1 MKARMLVDGKSPK
14 VPLNDLR
21 QVIEQSGIEVS
32 KGKADFGIVV
42 GGDGKFGRYGRSEE
56 FPLLFVG
63 VRSKGATGSKAHLAQ
78 TTFEELPEALD
89 QIRRGEYSV
98 DKQRRLG
105 VLKNG
110 RNIGEVFTDVYLQ
123 RGSESDCIRYK
134 VDISGPGINIE
145 EAAIGDG
152 VVVTTQ
158 AGSTGYYSYPD
169 RIKKE
174 WMDPSAFATMSR
186 DEVGICHVTPTF
198 TERVGE
204 NRHPLRYTVPWGCRI
219 ELSLFRRADARLYGA
234 TDSVSGVEVSL
245 GDKVAVVQGKL
256 VTRVI
261 ILGRKRRLS
270 RPRARLP

>member
-1 MKARMLVDGKSPK
+1 MMKAKMLIDGATPK
-14 VPLNDLR
+14 VPPDDLR
-21 QVIEQSGIEVS
+21 EVIQQSGIEVTN
-32 KGKADFGIVV
+32 GKADFGIVV
-42 GGDGKFGRYGRSEE
+42 GGDGKFSKYGRSEE
-56 FPLLFVG
+56 VPLLFVG

-78 TTFEELPEALD
+78 TTFDELPNALE

-98 DKQRRLG
+98 DEQRRLA

-123 RGSESDCIRYK
+123 RGSEGDCIRYK
-134 VDISGPGINIE
+134 VGVSGPGVRIE

-169 RIKKE
+169 RIKKD
-174 WMDPSAFATMSR
+174 WMDPSAFATMTR

-204 NRHPLRYTVPWGCRI
+204 TRHPLRYTVPWGCTV
-219 ELSLFRRADARLYGA
+219 ELSLFRHADARLYGT
-234 TDSVSGVEVSL
+234 TDRNSGVKVSL
-245 GDKVAVVQGKL
+245 GDKVNIVPGKL

-261 ILGRKRRLS
+261 VLGRERLS
-270 RPRARLP
+270 P